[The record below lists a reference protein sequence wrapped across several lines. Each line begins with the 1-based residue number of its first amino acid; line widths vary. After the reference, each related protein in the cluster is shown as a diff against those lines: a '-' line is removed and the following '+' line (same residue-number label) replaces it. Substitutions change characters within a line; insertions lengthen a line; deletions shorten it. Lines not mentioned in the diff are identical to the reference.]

1 MGAVLAFCLLAV
13 ATRELNRAIP
23 VQEIVLFRALTGLII
38 TTALILALRQPA
50 LFRTRR
56 PGMQLVRHG
65 FHFFGQCGWLFG
77 IGYLTLADVFALEF
91 TVPVWVALIAA
102 LFLRERLTAARC
114 VAIVMGVIG
123 VVIIV
128 NPTTGLFDDAAF
140 VVLGAAVFYAIA
152 HTANKSLAHT
162 ETALGLIFYMSLIQ
176 LPIGIVLSAHAWITP
191 EGFQWIWLIS
201 IGICALVGHYCLTRA
216 MQLAD
221 VSFVMTVDFLR
232 LPLVAIIGVLLYLE
246 PLKVSL
252 LVGGVVILVSNM
264 INVRDQLDR
273 TLHQGR
279 ETR

>member
-1 MGAVLAFCLLAV
+1 
-13 ATRELNRAIP
+13 
-23 VQEIVLFRALTGLII
+23 
-38 TTALILALRQPA
+38 
-50 LFRTRR
+50 
-56 PGMQLVRHG
+56 
-65 FHFFGQCGWLFG
+65 
-77 IGYLTLADVFALEF
+77 
-91 TVPVWVALIAA
+91 
-102 LFLRERLTAARC
+102 
-114 VAIVMGVIG
+114 MGVIG